1 MTHTKVA
8 RLLTETLSVNLRVT
22 LPLAIAVVALL
33 VPSPATA
40 GIIST
45 TGNAKVETELTQVG
59 AIRNFSQNPDVLPPV
74 HGWTEQQSVVLSQ
87 DIYIDNRDTYFE

>member
-1 MTHTKVA
+1 MTHTKIA
-8 RLLTETLSVNLRVT
+8 RLYTEALSVSLRVT

-45 TGNAKVETELTQVG
+45 TGNAKVETDLTKVG
-59 AIRNFSQNPDVLPPV
+59 AIPNFSQDPAAAARAWLDRAAKRRPLAR
-74 HGWTEQQSVVLSQ
+74 HL
-87 DIYIDNRDTYFE
+87 RR